1 MSQPDARFTFDWRK
15 SRLDY
20 RLPVLIALS
29 LLAHI
34 FCFYLFRVVYPATTA
49 LLPPSAQVTVLD
61 SNRTED
67 KEILD
72 WVTTNDP
79 ASVSAPKFD
88 PGVIA
93 RVAPR
98 YRPIYSTLTV
108 PLRSSDAAKP
118 KEEGIPAIFS
128 TETLLPIRPPLPIG
142 GSQKSFPTCIELAST
157 LQAPAPAEMPKLPA
171 SSAVTEPTSLFVGVN
186 PEGEVDYLFLMQSS
200 GNSAIDEKATDVIRK
215 VKFKPA
221 PNRTW
226 GVVTFRWGGTEL

>member
-1 MSQPDARFTFDWRK
+1 MSQTDARFTFDWRK
-15 SRLDY
+15 SRWNY
-20 RLPVLIALS
+20 RLPVLIAVS

-61 SNRTED
+61 STRPAD

-72 WVTTNDP
+72 WVAMNDP

-88 PGVIA
+88 SGVIA

-98 YRPIYSTLTV
+98 YRPIYSTVTV

-118 KEEGIPAIFS
+118 KQEGIPSMFS
-128 TETLLPIRPPLPIG
+128 TESVLPIRPPLPSTG
-142 GSQKSFPTCIELAST
+142 APKRFPTTVEMAST
-157 LQAPAPAEMPKLPA
+157 LQTEVAAPKLPA
-171 SSAVTEPTSLFVGVN
+171 SSAVAEPTSLFVGVN
-186 PEGEVDYLFLMQSS
+186 LAGEVEYVFLMQSS
-200 GNSAIDEKATDVIRK
+200 GNSAIDAEAQAFIRN

-221 PNRTW
+221 PNRGW
-226 GVVTFRWGGTEL
+226 GVVRFRWGGTQP